1 MLVTVNAR
9 TTTPTAGSPRSST
22 TRPVILPSHQRRDV
36 DVANPLA
43 FVDDD
48 SANGIGCEGL
58 AGRRPSVAGGGV
70 AKSARIE
77 VVVLRGGKIRKHE
90 STARVRDHA
99 QRRAAGLGA
108 AKRHARAGD
117 RSAGR
122 GIGDDTADCACVSGR
137 LLLRPHA
144 GDGGRGGGGEART

>member
-77 VVVLRGGKIRKHE
+77 VVVLRGGKISKNE
-90 STARVRDHA
+90 SNARVPDHS
-99 QRRAAGLGA
+99 QRPAARL
-108 AKRHARAGD
+108 RAGE
-117 RSAGR
+117 RH
-122 GIGDDTADCACVSGR
+122 T
-137 LLLRPHA
+137 
-144 GDGGRGGGGEART
+144 RGG